1 MKIQTLEVFP
11 VRLPMK
17 AVLTLPRGPSRTLD
31 EGKRIALVKIT
42 DADGH
47 IGWGEAGPSRRWSA
61 ETLESCVTSIRQY
74 LAPAV
79 LGHDLFDIAGLH
91 AKMNQELASGLDPG
105 QPIAKCAIDLA
116 VHDLIGKRL
125 GIPLQSWLGARRADS
140 VPLAR
145 LVSAAT
151 PEEAAKL
158 TREGLAEGY
167 RGFKVKVG
175 HHKAL
180 DAAIVGAVVEA
191 AEGAYVWPD
200 ANQGYT
206 MEEALRMARAFER
219 LGVTLFEQPVPMND
233 VYAMKKLLTAS
244 GLTIALDEAAMGLP
258 FVVELI
264 RRGAVEGLAIKVS
277 KTGGIHY
284 ARQMCD
290 LALNAGLTLIGSG
303 LMDAPIGFAASV
315 HLFAAYGITLPVDLN
330 GPQFIAED
338 YLARPLPV
346 ERQIARVPTG
356 PGLGVEIDD
365 AKVKKFALP
374 LQI

>member
-1 MKIQTLEVFP
+1 MHIKTIEVFP

-31 EGKRIALVKIT
+31 EGKRVALVRVT
-42 DADGH
+42 DSDGQA
-47 IGWGEAGPSRRWSA
+47 GWGEAGPSRRWSA
-61 ETLESCVTSIRQY
+61 ETLESCVSSIRQY
-74 LAPAV
+74 LAPAL
-79 LGHDLFDIAGLH
+79 LGHDVFDLAGLH
-91 AKMNQELASGLDPG
+91 ARMNQELASGLDPG

-116 VHDLIGKRL
+116 VHDLIGRRL
-125 GIPLQSWLGARRADS
+125 GIPVQSWLGAKRADS

-151 PEEAAKL
+151 PEEAASITKA
-158 TREGLAEGY
+158 GLAEGY

-180 DAAIVGAVVEA
+180 DADIVRAVVEA
-191 AEGAYVWPD
+191 GAGAYVWPD

-206 MEEALRMARAFER
+206 LEEALRMARLFEK
-219 LGVTLFEQPVPMND
+219 LGITLFEQPVPMND
-233 VYAMKKLLTAS
+233 IYAMKKLLSAT
-244 GLTIALDEAAMGLP
+244 GLVIALDEAAMGLP

-264 RRGAVEGLAIKVS
+264 RREAVEGLAIKVS
-277 KTGGIHY
+277 KVGGLHY

-315 HLFAAYGITLPVDLN
+315 HLFAAYGMRLPADLN

-338 YLARPLPV
+338 YLARPLPI
-346 ERQIARVPTG
+346 ERQIARVPDG
-356 PGLGVEIDD
+356 PGLGVEIDES
-365 AKVKKFALP
+365 KLRKFALN
-374 LQI
+374 LQL